1 MKIKFID
8 DIQNLLNEL
17 FFNDDKKT
25 LKIKLFDNDDEL
37 NKIKN
42 YYLSKK
48 IQILKPLKIIKFN
61 ILKI

>member
-1 MKIKFID
+1 MKINNF
-8 DIQNLLNEL
+8 
-17 FFNDDKKT
+17 
-25 LKIKLFDNDDEL
+25 KIKPFDNDDEL

>member
-1 MKIKFID
+1 MNYFFMKINNF
-8 DIQNLLNEL
+8 
-17 FFNDDKKT
+17 
-25 LKIKLFDNDDEL
+25 KIKPFDNDDEL